1 MVTQATA
8 KAASLSEREECE
20 TSGDPA
26 RRDSIRDAAAS
37 LFLKFG
43 YGGVSMNAIARE
55 AGVCKQ
61 TVYSHFG
68 GKDALFG
75 AIVHDKCCKFLK
87 PLRATG
93 DQPASDDSKGDPKT
107 VLTGIGNN
115 FFSLVLS
122 DEGLNRFHVVVTESG
137 RFPELAKAF
146 YDAGPAAADKNLACY
161 LEKKNAEGIL
171 KIEDPATAA
180 GLFFGL
186 LRGNVYLKR
195 VLGLAPE
202 PESAERDRLVAEAVR
217 VFIAAYT

>member
-8 KAASLSEREECE
+8 EIAPSPEHKEHG

-26 RRDSIRDAAAS
+26 KRDSIRDAAAS

-43 YGGVSMNAIARE
+43 YGGASMDAIALE

-68 GKDALFG
+68 SKDALFG
-75 AIVHDKCCKFLK
+75 AIIQDKCCEFLR
-87 PLRATG
+87 PLRTTG
-93 DQPASDDSKGDPKT
+93 DQDQPAGGDPES
-107 VLTGIGNN
+107 VLTGIGSN

-122 DEGLNRFHVVVTESG
+122 DEGLSHFRAVVTESG

-146 YDAGPAAADKNLACY
+146 YDAGPAVAVENLARY
-161 LEKKNAEGIL
+161 LERKKAEGTL
-171 KIEDPATAA
+171 KIEDSTAA
-180 GLFFGL
+180 ARLFFGL
-186 LRGNVYLKR
+186 LRGDVYLKR

-202 PESAERDRLVAEAVR
+202 PELAARDRLVAEAVR
-217 VFIAAYT
+217 VFIAAHT